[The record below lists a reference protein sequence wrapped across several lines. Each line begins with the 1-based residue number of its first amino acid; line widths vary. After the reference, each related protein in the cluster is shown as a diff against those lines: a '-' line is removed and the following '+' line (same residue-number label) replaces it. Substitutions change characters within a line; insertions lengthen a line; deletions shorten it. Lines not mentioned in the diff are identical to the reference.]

1 MISPSYSFSIP
12 STSALQFTTM
22 TPIIRIDTRVEI
34 AQTQTESPTRR
45 RNQESGGISPQSASY
60 WSETSTSCFESGDQA
75 AALRARQQA
84 VEIYRHLYA
93 EDARRFENN
102 LARELLE
109 LSKNLA
115 GNGQIDEAF
124 EASQESGK
132 LYEHLLG
139 VHNRSDCAQSS
150 DCPLK
155 SIERS
160 GQTPFAAN
168 LATHLLQIIKKAGF
182 SR

>member
-1 MISPSYSFSIP
+1 
-12 STSALQFTTM
+12 M
-22 TPIIRIDTRVEI
+22 TPTIYVDTCITVPQAR
-34 AQTQTESPTRR
+34 TESPTRQLR
-45 RNQESGGISPQSASY
+45 EQESGEISPQAAKY
-60 WSETSTSCFESGDQA
+60 WSEISASCSESGDPT

-84 VEIYRHLYA
+84 VEIYRHLYT
-93 EDARRFENN
+93 ENSELFESN

-115 GNGQIDEAF
+115 RNGQIDEAF

-139 VHNRSDCAQSS
+139 VHDRSDCAQSS
-150 DCPLK
+150 DCPLN
-155 SIERS
+155 SFARS
-160 GQTPFAAN
+160 GQLPFAVNLTAHLFQVMHKAN
-168 LATHLLQIIKKAGF
+168 FLSWIRRKTVPSCSPHD